1 MSNISLN
8 NLLIDLI
15 RSLKPN
21 GLLAIQNIVRLD
33 NYDYTDFDLSLEK
46 EKAGNMVRSLS
57 YMKDIISDQNG
68 QTVHHLVLAEEV
80 SFFNKANLMNT
91 LNEIPNNSKVIIDC
105 TNSKSIAYDVVEL
118 IKDYEQ
124 NAKSKNIEI
133 EKINFNESK

>member
-1 MSNISLN
+1 L
-8 NLLIDLI
+8 
-15 RSLKPN
+15 
-21 GLLAIQNIVRLD
+21 
-33 NYDYTDFDLSLEK
+33 
-46 EKAGNMVRSLS
+46 
-57 YMKDIISDQNG
+57 KDIISDQNG
-68 QTVHHLVLAEEV
+68 QIVHHLVLAEEV

-133 EKINFNESK
+133 EKINFNERK